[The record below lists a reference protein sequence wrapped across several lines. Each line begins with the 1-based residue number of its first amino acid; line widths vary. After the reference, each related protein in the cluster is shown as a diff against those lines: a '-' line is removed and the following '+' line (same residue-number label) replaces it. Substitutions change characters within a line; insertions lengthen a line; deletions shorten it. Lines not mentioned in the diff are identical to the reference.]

1 MEITGKQRIDGN
13 MEMDCLIGI
22 PWKMIGQVATKKLFK
37 RKGNT
42 TSENEDEI
50 QYRQKNSKFVFIKI
64 TGDLENY
71 KIGLAKKDK

>member
-13 MEMDCLIGI
+13 MEMDYLIGI
-22 PWKMIGQVATKKLFK
+22 PWKMIGQVASKKLFK